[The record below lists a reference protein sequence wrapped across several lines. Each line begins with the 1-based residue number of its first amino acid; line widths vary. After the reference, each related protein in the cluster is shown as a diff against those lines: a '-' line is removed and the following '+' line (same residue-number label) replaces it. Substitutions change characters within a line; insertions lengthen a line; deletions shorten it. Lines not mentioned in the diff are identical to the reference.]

1 MPKSISR
8 RPLRVAVAVL
18 ALLLA
23 GAVLAPPAVW
33 AAFVNP
39 GSISPHVWS
48 PDASPA
54 KYENGNPDGYV
65 EADTTAM
72 AVHIKNEAGNT
83 YDIDLCLE
91 LEKPQSGI
99 NYYGFSAFDTDGWD
113 ASYLPGYLPAAN
125 GSNCGSNCVIDYGDG
140 TWDFDAS
147 GIWGR
152 YVTINTVSAQTRG
165 GGTCI
170 ANYVGV
176 SVNFSV
182 DAGQNDAWLTYG
194 GLLAVPGASLPAG
207 SPDSTVPIGRG
218 ASAVGGTFQ
227 ARLSTSGAD
236 KTINFQGVGAI
247 GAAPADLSVTT
258 LCADFFGAEPYVYES
273 TVTNGG
279 PNIASSVILT
289 DTLPLGVTYDAAT
302 TATLNPDATCTLL
315 SSDPDIVE
323 CAYTGDGGF
332 GSGNLGDGQ
341 TWIVEIAVDLDP
353 GTQGSLSHEVEVSA
367 DEEDDYAADNQDSCA
382 STVAVTL
389 NRFEARRVGD
399 RIRFDW
405 TTATEV
411 GNVAFQVQA
420 LVDGVWSPLGDGP
433 VPAKGIDSVVPH
445 DYVLDVPYVEADAF
459 RLVDYDRRGRAT
471 HHEPVALGEAEGV
484 LHLADRIDWR
494 EVRRAESDASDRIQ
508 APGFGPAR
516 NIDVPLVAP
525 RAGGPGPMV
534 LAAATD
540 VALDLVVARDGLYR
554 VTFDELRSAGLD
566 LAAVPT
572 SYVAVTR
579 AGVPVPVR
587 VETTRAHTG
596 GGFVE
601 FWGEARDSLYSDDS
615 VYRVSVDPGLARRV
629 PIDPTG
635 PSYLPPP
642 PHYMA
647 TNTVERQRAYTFGP
661 PGDDPWFDTAMLVF
675 TSSRSWDFPFD
686 ADGLVAGAGPAILH
700 LSIWGVTDW
709 PDSPDHRVRIELND
723 RYLGTET
730 FDGHVARD
738 LTLTVPDGVLR
749 ETGNELRLTLP
760 GDTGV
765 AFDLVNLDRYAV
777 TYPRKLV
784 AREGRLSFEAAGP
797 TLSVRGLPSPNV
809 VVYRDT
815 DSALARL
822 STVRVAFDGRT
833 YTATFAGTEKPAT
846 YHVSSVERLAA
857 PETRPVRPAADLVSE
872 PARLLVI
879 SHPRFLAGVQPL
891 VDARRSEGWTVRV
904 ADVLDVYA
912 AYGDGVAEP
921 EPIRAY
927 IRDAVKRM
935 GTEAVLLVGGDTYD
949 YKDYLGLGSVSFLPT
964 PYAPVDSLITFAPL
978 DALYADVDDDGIPDA
993 AIGRLPART
1002 EAEIDRVVAKT
1013 LSYADKTYGETAVF
1027 AADGHDGRV
1036 SFSADSD
1043 VLLDRLGDEWAAER
1057 AYIDTL
1063 GAAGARAELLAAIKA
1078 GTAVT
1083 SYAGHS
1089 TPRGWA
1095 RDTLLRASDVPAL
1108 GNEGRPTVVVQW
1120 GCWNAYHVSADSET
1134 LAGALLLGGEQGA
1147 AAVLGAAA
1155 LSNAQAEAELGRHMM
1170 PLLSEPGM
1178 PIGLAVLQAKHA
1190 LAATQPDARD
1200 VLLGWSLLGDP
1211 SMPVRQ

>member
-1 MPKSISR
+1 MPTSNTR
-8 RPLRVAVAVL
+8 RSVRVAAAVL
-18 ALLLA
+18 ALSVA
-23 GAVLAPPAVW
+23 GAALGPRAVW
-33 AAFVNP
+33 AAFINP
-39 GSISPHVWS
+39 GSITPHVWS
-48 PDASPA
+48 PDSGPQ
-54 KYENGNPDGYV
+54 YENGNPDGYV
-65 EADTTAM
+65 EADTAAM

-91 LEKPQSGI
+91 LEKPQSGV
-99 NYYGFSAFDTDGWD
+99 NYYGFSAFDADGWD

-125 GSNCGSNCVIDYGDG
+125 GSDCGANCDIDYGDG
-140 TWDFDAS
+140 SWDLDAS

-152 YVTINTVSAQTRG
+152 YVTINSVSPQTRG

-170 ANYVGV
+170 SNYVGV
-176 SVNFSV
+176 SVNFTV
-182 DAGQNDAWLTYG
+182 DAGQSAAWITYG
-194 GLLAVPGASLPAG
+194 GLLAVPGASLPTG
-207 SPDSTVPIGRG
+207 SPDSFVPIGRG

-227 ARLSTSGAD
+227 SRLSTSGAD

-247 GAAPADLSVTT
+247 GTAPADLSVTT
-258 LCADFFGAEPYVYES
+258 LCADFTEPEPYVYAS

-289 DTLPLGVTYDAAT
+289 DTLPLGVTYDAVT
-302 TATLNPDATCTLL
+302 TATLNPNATCTLL

-332 GSGNLGDGQ
+332 GAGNLGDGQ
-341 TWIVEIAVDLDP
+341 TWIVKVVVDLDP
-353 GTQGSLSHEVEVSA
+353 GTQGSLSHLVKVSA
-367 DEEDDYAADNQDSCA
+367 NEEDDDASDNEDSCA

-399 RIRFDW
+399 RLRFDW

-411 GNVAFQVQA
+411 GNIAFEVEA
-420 LVDGVWSPLGDGP
+420 LVDGAWSPLGDGP
-433 VPAKGIDSVVPH
+433 IPAKGIDSIVPH
-445 DYVLDVPYVEADAF
+445 DYALEVPFVQADGF
-459 RLVDYDRRGRAT
+459 RLVDYDRLGRTTA
-471 HHEPVALGEAEGV
+471 HGPFALGEAEGV
-484 LHLADRIDWR
+484 LHLADRVDWQ
-494 EVRRAESDASDRIQ
+494 EVRLGGISSNASTAASEY
-508 APGFGPAR
+508 APAKR
-516 NIDVPLVAP
+516 DVVRLGAP
-525 RAGGPGPMV
+525 RGGKLGANAT
-534 LAAATD
+534 AAATD
-540 VALDLVVARDGLYR
+540 VALDLIVSRDGLYR
-554 VTFDELRSAGLD
+554 ATFDQLRSAGLE
-566 LAAVPT
+566 LAYVPT
-572 SYVAVTR
+572 SSVAVTR

-587 VETTRAHTG
+587 VQAAGAYNG
-596 GGFVE
+596 GGFLE

-615 VYRVSVDPGLARRV
+615 VYRVSVDPGLARRIPV
-629 PIDPTG
+629 DPTG
-635 PSYLPPP
+635 PSNLPPAP
-642 PHYMA
+642 QYVETKM
-647 TNTVERQRAYTFGP
+647 VERQRAYTFGP
-661 PGDDPWFDTAMLVF
+661 PGDDPWYDTAMLVF

-686 ADGLVAGAGPAILH
+686 ADGLVAGAGPAVLH

-709 PDSPDHRVRIELND
+709 PDSPDHRVRIEVND
-723 RYLGTET
+723 RYLATET

-738 LTLTVPDGVLR
+738 LDLTVPDGVLR
-749 ETGNELRLTLP
+749 ESGNVLRLTLP

-765 AFDLVNLDRYAV
+765 AFDLVNLDSYGIS
-777 TYPRKLV
+777 YPRKLV
-784 AREGRLSFEAAGP
+784 AQEGRLSFEAAGRI
-797 TLSVRGLPSPNV
+797 LSVRGLPSPNV
-809 VVYRDT
+809 VVYREADG
-815 DSALARL
+815 ALARL
-822 STVRVAFDGRT
+822 SSVRVAFDGRT
-833 YTATFAGTEKPAT
+833 YAATFAGSAKAAR
-846 YHVSSVERLAA
+846 YHVSAVERLAV
-857 PETRPVRPAADLVSE
+857 PETRPVRPAVDLLSE

-891 VDARRSEGWTVRV
+891 LDTRRSEGWTVRAV
-904 ADVLDVYA
+904 DVFDVYA
-912 AYGDGVAEP
+912 TYGDGVAEP
-921 EPIRAY
+921 ETIRAY
-927 IRDAVKRM
+927 VRDAVKQM

-1002 EAEIDRVVAKT
+1002 EVEMDRVVAKT

-1036 SFSADSD
+1036 SFSADSE
-1043 VLLDRLGDEWAAER
+1043 VLVDRLGDEWEAQR

-1063 GAAGARAELLAAIKA
+1063 GAAGARAELLAAIRA

-1120 GCWNAYHVSADSET
+1120 GCWNAYHVSAESET
-1134 LAGALLLGGEQGA
+1134 LAGALLLKGEQGA

-1155 LSNAQAEAELGRHMM
+1155 LSDARAEAELGRHIM

-1178 PIGLAVLQAKHA
+1178 PIGMAVQQAKHA
-1190 LAATQPDARD
+1190 LAETQPDARD

-1211 SMPVRQ
+1211 SMPVRR